1 MALGVLKIG
10 LPDIVL
16 FLSTLLKGI
25 YETALNYRFSY
36 ESKEEQYWI
45 LKMLETALSTGE
57 NGVRETMQWTI

>member
-25 YETALNYRFSY
+25 YETTLNYRFSY